1 MYNIVELFIGIG
13 SHAKALQNIGLEII
27 GEILVCKH
35 LAGTSDARLNLIENN
50 HRPPSGQIFPFYDK
64 EIIDLAAKES
74 GLAADFIRGQEQQ
87 LTQSLLMS
95 TAVPM
100 REAASGG
107 EEKVLKNIEEFGGH
121 LEMILLTHGHFDH
134 IGGAKALREATNT
147 KIAISKEDS
156 QFLLDPNLNLSA
168 QFGEALPPFEAD
180 ILIDLEDEISVG
192 DLTFKIIKTPGHT
205 TGGLCFLIGEYLF
218 SGDTLFC
225 RS

>member
-1 MYNIVELFIGIG
+1 MEIKTLVLG
-13 SHAKALQNIGLEII
+13 ALQSN
-27 GEILVCKH
+27 CY
-35 LAGTSDARLNLIENN
+35 LI
-50 HRPPSGQIFPFYDK
+50 STTK
-64 EIIDLAAKES
+64 AAVIIDPGFDSNITL
-74 GLAADFIRGQEQQ
+74 DF
-87 LTQSLLMS
+87 
-95 TAVPM
+95 
-100 REAASGG
+100 
-107 EEKVLKNIEEFGGH
+107 LKQNKDKQR
-121 LEMILLTHGHFDH
+121 LILLTHGHFDH

-225 RS
+225 RSIGRTDFPNGNFSQLKASIEKLYTLDEDTIVLSGHGPETTIAEEKLYNPFVRG

>member
-1 MYNIVELFIGIG
+1 MEIKTLVLG
-13 SHAKALQNIGLEII
+13 ALQSN
-27 GEILVCKH
+27 CY
-35 LAGTSDARLNLIENN
+35 LI
-50 HRPPSGQIFPFYDK
+50 STTK
-64 EIIDLAAKES
+64 AAVIIDPGFDSNITL
-74 GLAADFIRGQEQQ
+74 DFLEQNKDKQ
-87 LTQSLLMS
+87 RL
-95 TAVPM
+95 
-100 REAASGG
+100 
-107 EEKVLKNIEEFGGH
+107 
-121 LEMILLTHGHFDH
+121 ILLTHGHFDH

-168 QFGEALPPFEAD
+168 QFGEALTPFEAD

-225 RS
+225 RSIGRTDFPNGNFSQLKASIEKLYTLDDDTIVLSGHGPETTISEEKLYNPFVRG

>member
-1 MYNIVELFIGIG
+1 MEIKTLVLG
-13 SHAKALQNIGLEII
+13 ALQSN
-27 GEILVCKH
+27 CY
-35 LAGTSDARLNLIENN
+35 LIST
-50 HRPPSGQIFPFYDK
+50 PK
-64 EIIDLAAKES
+64 AAVIIDPGFDSNITL
-74 GLAADFIRGQEQQ
+74 DF
-87 LTQSLLMS
+87 
-95 TAVPM
+95 
-100 REAASGG
+100 
-107 EEKVLKNIEEFGGH
+107 LKQNKDKQH
-121 LEMILLTHGHFDH
+121 LILLTHGHFDH

-168 QFGEALPPFEAD
+168 HFGEALPPFEAD

-225 RS
+225 RSIGRTDFPNGNFSQLKASIERLYTLDDDTIVLSGHGPETTIAEEKLYNPFVRG

>member
-1 MYNIVELFIGIG
+1 MEIKTLVLG
-13 SHAKALQNIGLEII
+13 ALQSN
-27 GEILVCKH
+27 CY
-35 LAGTSDARLNLIENN
+35 LI
-50 HRPPSGQIFPFYDK
+50 STQK
-64 EIIDLAAKES
+64 AAVIIDPGFDSNITL
-74 GLAADFIRGQEQQ
+74 DF
-87 LTQSLLMS
+87 
-95 TAVPM
+95 
-100 REAASGG
+100 
-107 EEKVLKNIEEFGGH
+107 LKQNKDKQR
-121 LEMILLTHGHFDH
+121 LILLTHGHFDH

-225 RS
+225 RSIGRTDFPNGNFSQLKASIEKLYTLDDDTIVLSGHGPETTISEEKLYNPFVRG

>member
-1 MYNIVELFIGIG
+1 MEIKTLVLG
-13 SHAKALQNIGLEII
+13 ALQSNCYLISTPKPAVIINPGFNSNITLDF
-27 GEILVCKH
+27 LKQNK
-35 LAGTSDARLNLIENN
+35 DKQRL
-50 HRPPSGQIFPFYDK
+50 
-64 EIIDLAAKES
+64 
-74 GLAADFIRGQEQQ
+74 
-87 LTQSLLMS
+87 
-95 TAVPM
+95 
-100 REAASGG
+100 
-107 EEKVLKNIEEFGGH
+107 
-121 LEMILLTHGHFDH
+121 ILLTHGHFDH

-180 ILIDLEDEISVG
+180 VLIDLEDEISVG

-225 RS
+225 RSIGRTDFPNGNFSQLKASIEKLYTLDDDTIVLSGHGPETTISEEKLYNPFVRG

>member
-1 MYNIVELFIGIG
+1 MEIKTLVLG
-13 SHAKALQNIGLEII
+13 ALQSN
-27 GEILVCKH
+27 CY
-35 LAGTSDARLNLIENN
+35 LIST
-50 HRPPSGQIFPFYDK
+50 PK
-64 EIIDLAAKES
+64 TAVIIDPGFDSNITL
-74 GLAADFIRGQEQQ
+74 DF
-87 LTQSLLMS
+87 
-95 TAVPM
+95 
-100 REAASGG
+100 
-107 EEKVLKNIEEFGGH
+107 LKQNKDKQR
-121 LEMILLTHGHFDH
+121 LILLTHGHFDH

-180 ILIDLEDEISVG
+180 ILIDLEDEISAG

-225 RS
+225 RSIGRTDFPNGNFSQLKASIEKLYTLDDNTIVLSGHGPKTTIAEEKLYNPFVRG

>member
-1 MYNIVELFIGIG
+1 MEIKTLVLG
-13 SHAKALQNIGLEII
+13 ALQSN
-27 GEILVCKH
+27 CY
-35 LAGTSDARLNLIENN
+35 LI
-50 HRPPSGQIFPFYDK
+50 STTK
-64 EIIDLAAKES
+64 AAVIIDPGFDSNITL
-74 GLAADFIRGQEQQ
+74 DF
-87 LTQSLLMS
+87 
-95 TAVPM
+95 
-100 REAASGG
+100 
-107 EEKVLKNIEEFGGH
+107 LKQNKDKQR
-121 LEMILLTHGHFDH
+121 LILLTHGHFDH

-225 RS
+225 RSIGRTDFPNGNFSQLKASIEKLYTLDDDTIVLSGHGPETTISEEKLYNPFVRG

>member
-1 MYNIVELFIGIG
+1 MEIKTLVLG
-13 SHAKALQNIGLEII
+13 ALQSN
-27 GEILVCKH
+27 CY
-35 LAGTSDARLNLIENN
+35 LI
-50 HRPPSGQIFPFYDK
+50 STTK
-64 EIIDLAAKES
+64 AAVIIDPGFDSNITL
-74 GLAADFIRGQEQQ
+74 DF
-87 LTQSLLMS
+87 
-95 TAVPM
+95 
-100 REAASGG
+100 
-107 EEKVLKNIEEFGGH
+107 LKQNKDKQR
-121 LEMILLTHGHFDH
+121 LILLTHGHFDH

-156 QFLLDPNLNLSA
+156 QFLLDPNLNLST

-225 RS
+225 RSIGRTDFPNGNFSQLKASIEKLYTLDEDTIVLSGHGPETKISEEKLYNPFVRG